1 MTSVKG
7 RTALITG
14 GSKGLGKAM
23 AMALG
28 AAGAQIAIVAR
39 KEAELKAAAQELREA
54 GIDAEWFAAD
64 VTDETRVAELESAV
78 RARFGRV
85 QILINN
91 AGMNNRKLLP
101 DYSLAEWREV
111 IDTNLTSAFLMCRA
125 FVPHMKGAGYGRI
138 INMTSIMGH
147 VSLPMRSAY
156 SASKA
161 GLMGLTKALALEVA
175 ADGITVVGISPGFHA
190 TEMNLPLVQDPEF
203 NRQLKEKV
211 AVGRWGRIE
220 DIGRLALFV
229 CSEGASYI
237 TGTDI
242 VVDGGYTAL

>member
-1 MTSVKG
+1 MPLRNRV
-7 RTALITG
+7 ALITG
-14 GSKGLGKAM
+14 GSKGLGRAM
-23 AMALG
+23 AKALG
-28 AAGAQIAIVAR
+28 AAGAKIALVSR
-39 KEAELKAAAQELREA
+39 KEAELAAAAIELRDA

-64 VTDETRVAELESAV
+64 VTDEARVAELEAAV
-78 RARFGRV
+78 RARFGPV

-111 IDTNLTSAFLMCRA
+111 MDTNLTSVFLMCRA
-125 FVPHMKGAGYGRI
+125 FIPHMKGTGYGRV

-190 TEMNLPLVQDPEF
+190 TEMNTVLVQDPEF

-220 DIGRLALFV
+220 DIGQLAVFL